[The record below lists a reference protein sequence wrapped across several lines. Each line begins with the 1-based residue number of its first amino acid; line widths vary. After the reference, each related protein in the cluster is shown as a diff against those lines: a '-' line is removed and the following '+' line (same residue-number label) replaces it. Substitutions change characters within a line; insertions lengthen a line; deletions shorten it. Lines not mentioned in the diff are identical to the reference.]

1 MWVTLIDFLMLR
13 CLCLRGERHL
23 LMIPDSIYSYFI
35 EDFFTGLVCTVGPW
49 TIWGLRMS
57 TLTVGFLFLC
67 SIDCLKSYHTLVGF
81 LYGPRFFFSPMVI
94 VYLGALNCPC
104 LLYQIIFFYKS
115 FLILS
120 IICCFGNNVFLQL
133 WFSYSILG
141 WLIFS
146 SAA

>member
-1 MWVTLIDFLMLR
+1 MSYINRFSNAEMSLSSWGKTFVDDTGFNLFIFYRRFFYRISLYSWPLNNMRVKDVNPYSGFSFLMLHR
-13 CLCLRGERHL
+13 L
-23 LMIPDSIYSYFI
+23 LKIIPHFGWLS
-35 EDFFTGLVCTVGPW
+35 VW
-49 TIWGLRMS
+49 TKI
-57 TLTVGFLFLC
+57 
-67 SIDCLKSYHTLVGF
+67 
-81 LYGPRFFFSPMVI
+81 FFSPMVI